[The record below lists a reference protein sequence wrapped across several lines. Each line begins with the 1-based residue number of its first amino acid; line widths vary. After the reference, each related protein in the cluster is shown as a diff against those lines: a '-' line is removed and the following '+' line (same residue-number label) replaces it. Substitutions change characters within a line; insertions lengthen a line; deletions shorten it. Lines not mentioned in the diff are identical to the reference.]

1 MSALQW
7 TLDVDL
13 SPVPERPGVYLF
25 KGEDGAVLYVG
36 KAANLRARLASYRR
50 AGGDGRFMIPFLERD
65 ARTVETIVTRTEGEA
80 LLLEDSLIKT
90 HKPRHNIRL
99 KDDKS
104 FLMIRLDADERFPR
118 LKYVRAHHPKQGAV
132 GRSRL
137 FGPFASAGAL
147 RRTLS
152 DLHHV
157 VPLRDCPDSV
167 MNHRSRPCLK
177 HQIGLCSAPCVGLIG
192 DAEYALLV
200 EKAARVLSGDTHE
213 LEAELRERM
222 RAAAEKLEY
231 ERAAAWR
238 DRLEALRRTIAG
250 QAVRPRDDRAR
261 DVLGLARRGAQAVV
275 HRLAFRERR
284 LAESHS
290 HAFRSELSDEQLLH
304 DVITALYGSRGQR
317 VSVAPDEIVLPR
329 LPAEEALSIA
339 ASGGAKLVVPKEGE
353 RLRMLEL
360 ATENAR
366 TELERRDR
374 EEKSEA
380 DALEDLARLLSL
392 EGAPEVIDGFDVSNM
407 QGAALV
413 ASRVRFRSGHPDRDG
428 YRRFKV
434 RGVEGQDDF
443 ASMREVVSRSLKRGV
458 AEDDLPDLIVIDGG
472 AGQLAAAL
480 EAREEAGAWDVAMIG
495 LAKARSERTVGK
507 RRLAK
512 SNERVFLPNQPEP
525 IELAEHSA
533 ARHLLERIRDEAHR
547 FAITYHRKERGRIRS
562 QLDSIPGVG
571 PKKRRALIEA
581 FGSVEGVRQASIE
594 DVARIRGIG
603 RELAQLIREHLSTG
617 GG

>member
-1 MSALQW
+1 MSAHAWSLE
-7 TLDVDL
+7 VDL
-13 SPVPERPGVYLF
+13 SPVSERPGVYLF
-25 KGEDGAVLYVG
+25 KGDDGVVLYVG
-36 KAANLRARLASYRR
+36 KAANLRARLSSYRR
-50 AGGDGRFMIPFLERD
+50 DGGDGRPMIPFLERE
-65 ARTVETIVTRTEGEA
+65 ARFVETIVTRTEGEA

-118 LKYVRAHHPKQGAV
+118 LKYVRAHQPKQGAV

-137 FGPFASAGAL
+137 FGPFASSGAL

-157 VPLRDCPDSV
+157 VPLRDCPDTV

-177 HQIGLCSAPCVGLIG
+177 HQIGLCSAPCVGLIDEAG
-192 DAEYALLV
+192 YAVLV
-200 EKAARVLSGDTHE
+200 EKVTRLLSGDTQE
-213 LEAELRERM
+213 LERELGERM
-222 RAAAEKLEY
+222 RAAAEGLEY

-238 DRLEALRRTIAG
+238 DRLAALRRTVEG
-250 QAVRPRDDRAR
+250 QGVRPRDDRAR
-261 DVLGLARRGAQAVV
+261 DVLGLARRGSQAVV

-284 LAESHS
+284 LAESQS
-290 HAFRSELSDEQLLH
+290 HVFRSELSDEQLLH
-304 DVITALYGSRGQR
+304 DVITALYGPHGQR
-317 VSVAPDEIVLPR
+317 VSVAPDEIVLPC
-329 LPAEEALSIA
+329 LPAEEALSVA
-339 ASGGAKLVVPKEGE
+339 ASGGARFFVPKEGE
-353 RLRMLEL
+353 RARMLEL

-366 TELERRDR
+366 AELERRDR

-380 DALEDLARLLSL
+380 DALDDLAKLLQL
-392 EGAPEVIDGFDVSNM
+392 DGPPEVIDGFDVSNL
-407 QGAALV
+407 QGSALV

-443 ASMREVVSRSLKRGV
+443 ASMREVVARSLKRGV
-458 AEDDLPDLIVIDGG
+458 AEEDLPDLILIDGG

-495 LAKARSERTVGK
+495 LAKARAERKVGGRK
-507 RRLAK
+507 LAK
-512 SNERVFLPNQPEP
+512 SHERVFLPNVEEP

-533 ARHLLERIRDEAHR
+533 ARHLLERVRDEAHR
-547 FAITYHRKERGRIRS
+547 FAITYHRKERGRIKS

-603 RELAQLIREHLSTG
+603 RELAHIIREHLSAG
-617 GG
+617 A